1 MIKKT
6 YLRVSCIFDACQQ
19 LKNVLSFQNPVY
31 YLETMFYPTFLFSE
45 IKNVSEKSSCLG
57 GDDLLGL
64 QVIDGRVD
72 VSAGDIIAGRNSGS
86 FLGKVT

>member
-1 MIKKT
+1 
-6 YLRVSCIFDACQQ
+6 
-19 LKNVLSFQNPVY
+19 
-31 YLETMFYPTFLFSE
+31 MFYPTFLFSE

-64 QVIDGRVD
+64 QVVDGWVD